1 MDRQI
6 EKKSFLRRY
15 AWYIA
20 AAAALAALL
29 VWIVLGTTANT
40 MTIDAT
46 DITISDV
53 TRGKFDDYVRL
64 NGQVLPIQVVQIS
77 PEEGGIV
84 REKVVEEGTRVRKG
98 DVILRLSNSNLDLQI
113 LNAEAELAEKQNLLR
128 NTQVAMQQDRLNN
141 RTEQATLDTDCDRKR
156 RAYEQ
161 NARLYKERLIS
172 KEVYLQ
178 SREDYKLAR
187 RKQSLIS
194 QRLKQDSLYRHVQ
207 MAQMEDNLDN
217 MRKNVL
223 LVRDR
228 KNKLE
233 VRSAIDGELGLL
245 DVELGQNIAAG
256 QNIGQ
261 INDLSDFKVQ
271 AQIDEHYI
279 DRVRPGLSASFSRG
293 GKTYRLRVRK
303 VYPEVRNGTF
313 RTDFVFV
320 GERPAQMRSGQ
331 TFYVELALGKSQQ
344 ATLIPR
350 GTFFQTTGGNWI
362 FVLDKSRRKAYR
374 RNISIARQNPQY
386 YEVTDGLESG
396 ERVITSGYEAFKDN
410 EVLVIK

>member
-1 MDRQI
+1 M
-6 EKKSFLRRY
+6 
-15 AWYIA
+15 
-20 AAAALAALL
+20 
-29 VWIVLGTTANT
+29 
-40 MTIDAT
+40 
-46 DITISDV
+46 SDV
-53 TRGKFDDYVRL
+53 TRGKYDDYVRL
-64 NGQVLPIQVVQIS
+64 NGQVVPIQVVQIS

-84 REKVVEEGTRVRKG
+84 REKVVEEGTRVKKG

-178 SREDYKLAR
+178 SREDYNLAL

-194 QRLKQDSLYRHVQ
+194 QRLKQDSIYRHVQ

-261 INDLSDFKVQ
+261 INDLSDELEDLEADLYEEEDEDGESEDAEDEDSDGDDDDDAKDDDIASEPFYEVACPNCGETVYVSEDDLDAGEANCAHCGVTFEVALEDDDEEQEEGPVQ
-271 AQIDEHYI
+271 
-279 DRVRPGLSASFSRG
+279 
-293 GKTYRLRVRK
+293 
-303 VYPEVRNGTF
+303 
-313 RTDFVFV
+313 
-320 GERPAQMRSGQ
+320 
-331 TFYVELALGKSQQ
+331 
-344 ATLIPR
+344 
-350 GTFFQTTGGNWI
+350 
-362 FVLDKSRRKAYR
+362 
-374 RNISIARQNPQY
+374 
-386 YEVTDGLESG
+386 YEVTCPACGQTTVFEEDDLLDGAPKCPGCGKPLD
-396 ERVITSGYEAFKDN
+396 F
-410 EVLVIK
+410 EVTEE